1 LREDV
6 ITFAQMAD
14 EVQALFKETDD
25 VMAGPHGKQL
35 DGYVG
40 AAIDDEVREA
50 SRPAAPSSANAD
62 RGPARGEAE

>member
-1 LREDV
+1 M
-6 ITFAQMAD
+6 FN
-14 EVQALFKETDD
+14 ETDD

-62 RGPARGEAE
+62 RGPARGEGE